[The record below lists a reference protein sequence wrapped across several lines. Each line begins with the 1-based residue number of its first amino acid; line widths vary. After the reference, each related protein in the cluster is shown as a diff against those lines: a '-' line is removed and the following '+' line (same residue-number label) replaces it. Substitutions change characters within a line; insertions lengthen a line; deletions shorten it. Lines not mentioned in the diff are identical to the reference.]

1 MEHTA
6 PEGLRQRKKEQTR
19 QTIERV
25 ILELILE
32 RGFEDVTV
40 EDVCAHCDISKKTF
54 FNYYASK
61 EAAVLGRRD
70 AAPNAECVLAAME
83 RSLEAAEAAG
93 APWSYLDAIVEQMQ
107 TMFNMGEGREG
118 IVQLRKEVFSKHPQ
132 LLFGTQRGGALVQKA
147 VSGAVSTF
155 LERHPDQ
162 RRLRERSLSEET
174 VVAASVVMNIMRT
187 RAILSVHGDHVMT
200 VEETRQ
206 LVVDFMTCEG

>member
-1 MEHTA
+1 MGHAA

-25 ILELILE
+25 ILELVLE

-83 RSLEAAEAAG
+83 RSLAAAEATG
-93 APWSYLDAIVEQMQ
+93 APWNYL
-107 TMFNMGEGREG
+107 EGREG
-118 IVQLRKEVFSKHPQ
+118 IVLLRKEVFSKHPQ
-132 LLFGTQRGGALVQKA
+132 LLFGTQRGGAVVQKA
-147 VSGAVSTF
+147 VSSAVSQF

-162 RRLRERSLSEET
+162 RRLRTRSESEET
-174 VVAASVVMNIMRT
+174 VVAASVAMNIMRT

-200 VEETRQ
+200 VEEARQ
-206 LVVDFMTCEG
+206 LVVDFMTSTE